1 MSSDRPP
8 SRILCFGTLRRGT
21 KAISAPVTHVATGPS
36 AHCMK
41 KVPWFRSEKTRWH
54 ARALDGTAAASESL
68 ASAWALAASLL
79 SLASSSSSSSLNTC
93 SGSARPFAEEICVA
107 CVADSSVK

>member
-41 KVPWFRSEKTRWH
+41 KVPWFW
-54 ARALDGTAAASESL
+54 DAAASESL

-107 CVADSSVK
+107 SARERCVADSSVK